1 MFPDKNFDTWDALFD
16 PDLKN
21 QILLIDG
28 AREVMGLGL
37 NSLGYSL
44 NDTNKAHLMEARDK
58 LETMTPNV
66 KAVVGDEI
74 KLLMAD
80 NEAGVAVT
88 FSGEAAE
95 MLSENED
102 LEYVIPKDGSNLWF
116 DNMVIPKTA
125 KNVNGA
131 HKFINFMLKPENAAI
146 NAEYVGYATPNEKA
160 VKLLPKEISSDERFY
175 PNMDELT
182 NLEVYDNLGK
192 RMLSYYNELF
202 LEFKMYRK

>member
-1 MFPDKNFDTWDALFD
+1 
-16 PDLKN
+16 
-21 QILLIDG
+21 
-28 AREVMGLGL
+28 
-37 NSLGYSL
+37 
-44 NDTNKAHLMEARDK
+44 
-58 LETMTPNV
+58 
-66 KAVVGDEI
+66 
-74 KLLMAD
+74 
-80 NEAGVAVT
+80 
-88 FSGEAAE
+88 
-95 MLSENED
+95 
-102 LEYVIPKDGSNLWF
+102 NLWF

-125 KNVNGA
+125 KNVDGA

-175 PNMDELT
+175 PDMDELN